1 MNKKNKRVAVI
12 FAVAVE
18 AFLIAILV
26 FSVLNIIPKKWEIR
40 ANSSISQVNSDGTM
54 SMASLKYFAR
64 PKQDRVLGNVKGVN
78 NINDL
83 YITMLNEDV
92 SAAYIRENGFTQ
104 NIELKKLAASSNDF
118 CYEIS
123 GSENGAVWEVWITFG
138 DNGTPNMTIVKKG
151 GTK

>member
-1 MNKKNKRVAVI
+1 MKKINKLAVV
-12 FAVAVE
+12 FAVLIETV
-18 AFLIAILV
+18 LIAILV
-26 FSVLNIIPKKWEIR
+26 FSVSNIVPKKWDIR
-40 ANSSISQVNSDGTM
+40 ENSSISQVNSDGTM
-54 SMASLKYFAR
+54 SMATLKYFAR
-64 PKQDRVLGNVKGVN
+64 PKQDRALSNAKGVN
-78 NINDL
+78 NINEL

-123 GSENGAVWEVWITFG
+123 GAENGAVWEVWITFE
-138 DNGTPNMTIVKKG
+138 DNGTPNMTIVKTG

>member
-1 MNKKNKRVAVI
+1 MKKINKTAVI

-18 AFLIAILV
+18 AILITVLV
-26 FSVLNIIPKKWEIR
+26 FSVLSIIPKKWDIR
-40 ANSSISQVNSDGTM
+40 ENSSISQENSDGTM
-54 SMASLKYFAR
+54 SMATLKYFAR
-64 PKQDRVLGNVKGVN
+64 PKQDRALSNVKGVN

-83 YITMLNEDV
+83 YMTMLNEDV

-123 GSENGAVWEVWITFG
+123 GAENGAVWEVWITFG
-138 DNGTPNMTIVKKG
+138 DNGTPNMTIVKTG

>member
-1 MNKKNKRVAVI
+1 MKKINKSAVV
-12 FAVAVE
+12 FAVLIETV
-18 AFLIAILV
+18 LIAILV
-26 FSVLNIIPKKWEIR
+26 FSVSNIMPKKWEAR
-40 ANSSISQVNSDGTM
+40 ENSSISQVNSDGTM
-54 SMASLKYFAR
+54 SMATLKYFAR
-64 PKQDRVLGNVKGVN
+64 PKQDRALSNAKGVN

-123 GSENGAVWEVWITFG
+123 GAENGAVWEVWITFE
-138 DNGTPNMTIVKKG
+138 DNGTPNMTIVKTG

>member
-1 MNKKNKRVAVI
+1 M
-12 FAVAVE
+12 FG
-18 AFLIAILV
+18 
-26 FSVLNIIPKKWEIR
+26 LN
-40 ANSSISQVNSDGTM
+40 A
-54 SMASLKYFAR
+54 
-64 PKQDRVLGNVKGVN
+64 KGVN

-123 GSENGAVWEVWITFG
+123 GAENGAVWEVWITFG
-138 DNGTPNMTIVKKG
+138 DNGTPNMTIVKTG
-151 GTK
+151 DTK

>member
-1 MNKKNKRVAVI
+1 MKKINKLAVV
-12 FAVAVE
+12 FAVLIETV
-18 AFLIAILV
+18 LIAILV
-26 FSVLNIIPKKWEIR
+26 FSVSNIVPKKWDIR
-40 ANSSISQVNSDGTM
+40 ENSSISQVNSDGTM
-54 SMASLKYFAR
+54 SMATLEYFAR
-64 PKQDRVLGNVKGVN
+64 PKQDRALSNAKGVN

-123 GSENGAVWEVWITFG
+123 GAENGAVWEVWITFE
-138 DNGTPNMTIVKKG
+138 DNGTPNMTIVKTG

>member
-1 MNKKNKRVAVI
+1 MKKINKLAVV
-12 FAVAVE
+12 FAVLIETV
-18 AFLIAILV
+18 LIAILV
-26 FSVLNIIPKKWEIR
+26 FSVSNIVPKKWDIR
-40 ANSSISQVNSDGTM
+40 ENSSISQVNSDGTM
-54 SMASLKYFAR
+54 SMATLKYFAR
-64 PKQDRVLGNVKGVN
+64 PKQDRALSNAKGVN

-123 GSENGAVWEVWITFG
+123 GAENGAVWEVWITFE
-138 DNGTPNMTIVKKG
+138 DNGTPNMTIVKTG

>member
-1 MNKKNKRVAVI
+1 MKKINKLAVV
-12 FAVAVE
+12 FAVLIETV
-18 AFLIAILV
+18 LIAILV
-26 FSVLNIIPKKWEIR
+26 FSVSNIVPKKWDIR
-40 ANSSISQVNSDGTM
+40 ENSSISQVNSDDTM
-54 SMASLKYFAR
+54 SMATLKYFAR
-64 PKQDRVLGNVKGVN
+64 PKQDRALSNAKGVN

-123 GSENGAVWEVWITFG
+123 GAENGAVWEVWITFE
-138 DNGTPNMTIVKKG
+138 DNGTPNMTIVKTG